1 MFTPLLILI
10 IATPLLLLTIASF
23 CLIRWKTNYHYEQT
37 EYQESG
43 YTWHYRGS
51 EYEIKDL
58 SEEEQ
63 EKVKKSYDKYS
74 KYNELYEKTFY
85 LFVILIIVLSF
96 VIFIFGLIST
106 IGLSV
111 AHYEVREYAAMYDM
125 ITETLENSNELST
138 VGVASKV
145 IEYNE
150 WLTKTRFSQEYWGSW
165 SAYFYQDLSNLQYII
180 P

>member
-1 MFTPLLILI
+1 MYTPLLILI
-10 IATPLLLLTIASF
+10 IAIPLLLLTIASF
-23 CLIRWKTNYHYEQT
+23 CFIRWKTNYYYEQT
-37 EYQESG
+37 EYRESG
-43 YTWHYRGS
+43 YTWHYGGR

-63 EKVKKSYDKYS
+63 EMVKKSYDKYG
-74 KYNELYEKTFY
+74 KYNELYEKTYYF
-85 LFVILIIVLSF
+85 FVILIVALSF
-96 VIFIFGLIST
+96 AIFLFGLIST

-111 AHYEVREYAAMYDM
+111 AHYEVRGYSAMYDM
-125 ITETLENSNELST
+125 ITETLENSNDLST

-150 WLTKTRFSQEYWGSW
+150 WLTEAKFSQEYWGSW
-165 SAYFYQDLSNLQYII
+165 STYFYQDLSNLQYII

>member
-1 MFTPLLILI
+1 MFMPLLILI
-10 IATPLLLLTIASF
+10 IATPLLLLAIASF
-23 CLIRWKTNYHYEQT
+23 CFIRWKTNYYYKQT
-37 EYQESG
+37 EYREG
-43 YTWHYRGS
+43 RYTWHYGGR

-58 SEEEQ
+58 SEEGQ
-63 EKVKKSYDKYS
+63 EMVKKSFDKHR
-74 KYNELYEKTFY
+74 KYNKLYEKTFY
-85 LFVILIIVLSF
+85 LFVILIVVLSF
-96 VIFIFGLIST
+96 AIFLFGLIST

-111 AHYEVREYAAMYDM
+111 AHYEVREYSAMYDM
-125 ITETLENSNELST
+125 ITDTLENSNELST

-165 SAYFYQDLSNLQYII
+165 STYFYQDLSNLQYII